1 MQKVDFKMSLAK
13 DRQSV
18 GLTMTIG
25 AKNIGTASLDAADM
39 DDLIFKLSRVRAAL
53 ADEVPHSLDPGSNP
67 LAVQGPMRRELPVR
81 FPTGYALDLRHPG
94 YGWIRVVFPPEQA
107 AQIAY
112 YLRKDMPVV

>member
-39 DDLIFKLSRVRAAL
+39 DDLIFK
-53 ADEVPHSLDPGSNP
+53 GTSNN
-67 LAVQGPMRRELPVR
+67 GR
-81 FPTGYALDLRHPG
+81 F
-94 YGWIRVVFPPEQA
+94 
-107 AQIAY
+107 
-112 YLRKDMPVV
+112 